1 MIESMKEPH
10 LKYDGKN
17 FTGENMKELSRKE
30 LNKHLEKY
38 ILEHTELRPHFKAK
52 LGKCPIHKG
61 DGETLKVYPES
72 FECVVC
78 GAKGDI
84 FGQAMYPN
92 TENNTLDGL
101 RKWVEK

>member
-1 MIESMKEPH
+1 
-10 LKYDGKN
+10 
-17 FTGENMKELSRKE
+17 MKELSRKE

-38 ILEHTELRPHFKAK
+38 ILEHTELSPHFKAK

-84 FGQAMYPN
+84 LW
-92 TENNTLDGL
+92 TGL
-101 RKWVEK
+101 GSGRRNDFRTKNVLLKTSTALGLLLYS